1 MSNSI
6 LSKGSKE
13 LKVIKK
19 ELLTLEEYKDKQK
32 KLINEESKIV
42 RNIRA
47 EEKACEDEII
57 STTRKRRNQLEQS
70 YDKKLGKNQAQ
81 TKKIKSDK
89 DKQKTAKINE
99 RIKEE
104 TKELVSSNANIKS
117 EIKTIMIKEK
127 MPFICK
133 TDLYFS
139 IYRPRRLADLLRILV
154 ALVCVL
160 GVFPMLVGKL
170 ILDVDSTFGW
180 VMTYV
185 VIVFVVALIYIL
197 IGNTINS
204 WHRRPLGEI
213 YNKKEQLRANNRKIN
228 KIKKKIMNDKDESA
242 YGLEHYDKELKEL
255 SKSLSGIAKD
265 KKKALDTYEST
276 TKNVISA
283 EISARYQKEI
293 DKLEES
299 LKEVREE
306 IASFEDAIS
315 RGSKSFSDKYEP
327 YLGKEFLV
335 PDRIDALIEIIESGG
350 AKTISEAINVY
361 KSSAN
366 QI

>member
-1 MSNSI
+1 MGNNI

-19 ELLTLEEYKDKQK
+19 ELLTLEDYKDKQK

-42 RNIRA
+42 KNIRTK
-47 EEKACEDEII
+47 EKECEDEII

-133 TDLYFS
+133 TDLYFA
-139 IYRPRRLADLLRILV
+139 IYRPRRFMDLIRILITLACLLAAFPILICKV
-154 ALVCVL
+154 VL
-160 GVFPMLVGKL
+160 DTDSVFA
-170 ILDVDSTFGW
+170 W
-180 VMTYV
+180 VMTYIIIIGV
-185 VIVFVVALIYIL
+185 AALIYIL

-204 WHRRPLGEI
+204 WHKKALTEI
-213 YNKKEQLRANNRKIN
+213 YDKKVQMRANNRKIN
-228 KIKKKIMNDKDESA
+228 KIKRRIKNDKDESS

-265 KKKALDTYEST
+265 KKKALDTYENT
-276 TKNVISA
+276 TKNVISD
-283 EISARYQKEI
+283 EITSRYQKEI
-293 DKLEES
+293 DKLTES
-299 LKEVREE
+299 LNKVREE
-306 IASFEDAIS
+306 ISSFEDAIS
-315 RGSKSFSDKYEP
+315 RGSLSFSDKYEP

-335 PDRIDALIEIIESGG
+335 PDRIDALIEIIDNGD
-350 AKTISEAINVY
+350 AKNISEAINVY
-361 KSSAN
+361 KTTTK
-366 QI
+366 QM